1 MNCKTAMK
9 NYLVSNRTQITFLL
23 ASIILLR
30 SKLVSI
36 PEEILSKL
44 NIVSKGKRLTPD
56 ELSDVLQQL
65 YIKEPDGTK
74 TLLVPYRDTVSK
86 ACIQSVI
93 L

>member
-1 MNCKTAMK
+1 MK

>member
-1 MNCKTAMK
+1 MK

-44 NIVSKGKRLTPD
+44 NLVSKGKRLTPD